1 MSDFTVI
8 LDITSRPLLL
18 SPRPQQ
24 PLLCM
29 TFSPLYLPQ
38 ASPAS
43 QTISSTS
50 YLGLSLVL
58 SQSPHQVPKAT
69 NLCYHTH
76 QILQVGEWTVIT
88 QTLLLRPSRMEV
100 PCIVTASK

>member
-24 PLLCM
+24 PLLCL
-29 TFSPLYLPQ
+29 TFSPTVPLRTSYLPQ

-69 NLCYHTH
+69 NLCYHTR
-76 QILQVGEWTVIT
+76 QILQVGEWTVIA
-88 QTLLLRPSRMEV
+88 QTLLLKPSRM
-100 PCIVTASK
+100 